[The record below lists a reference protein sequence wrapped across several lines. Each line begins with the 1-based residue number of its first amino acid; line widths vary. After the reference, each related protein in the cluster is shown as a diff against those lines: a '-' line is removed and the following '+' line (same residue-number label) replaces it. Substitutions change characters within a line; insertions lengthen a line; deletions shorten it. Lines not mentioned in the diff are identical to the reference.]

1 MTKTS
6 ARSPLQPI
14 APMPEEFA
22 RTYREAG
29 YYQPETFPE
38 FIEKIFKKYPD
49 NIAAHG
55 ISTRGNYPVS
65 STETQ
70 SWTYRQLEQEAHT
83 AAHHIRSFGISP
95 GDRVILQLPNTLEF
109 LAYMLG
115 AFIAGTLPIFALPKH
130 RAQDLAHYARTTDAA
145 LHLFAQGAE
154 NTDYWALYADYSKQL
169 QKEGVEPPQAL
180 DLTQAPAVHQEQDL
194 KYDQPIADRGARI
207 LSENTALFQLSGGT
221 TGLSKLIPRTHADY
235 LYSVR
240 ASAEICGV
248 TEETTN
254 LVVLPAA
261 HNFTMSSPGILGS
274 LYRGATLVFAHDPSP
289 QTSFALIQRHQVTQV
304 SLVPPLLQSWLLLA
318 ERRSLSLPSL
328 KVIQVGGAK
337 LSPTLARKIT
347 PQLGATLQQVAGM
360 AEGLVNYTRL
370 GDDPETVCSTQGRPI
385 SPHDEIKVVDERG
398 REVGT
403 GQVGELLT
411 RGPYTIRQ
419 YYGAD
424 TQSGANFTEDGFYRT
439 GDLVKI
445 DGLGNLEMVGR
456 IKDQINRAG
465 EKISID
471 ELEDAAL
478 QLADIKDAIAIGIP
492 DERLGEKVGLAL
504 TLQEPAQCPTV
515 QSVRKQLRALG
526 LSEYKLP
533 DQVFVLNDLPLTN
546 VGKISRKD
554 LRSQLAQELLGPKHS
569 Q

>member
-6 ARSPLQPI
+6 ARSPLLPI
-14 APMPEEFA
+14 APMPEDFA
-22 RTYREAG
+22 RVYREAG

-38 FIEKIFKKYPD
+38 FIENIFKQYPD

-55 ISTRGNYPVS
+55 VSTRENYPAPS
-65 STETQ
+65 SDTK
-70 SWTYRQLEQEAHT
+70 SWTYRQLENEAHT
-83 AAHHIRSFGISP
+83 AAQHIRSLGVCP

-109 LAYMLG
+109 LSYMLG

-130 RAQDLAHYARTTDAA
+130 RAKDLAHFARTTDAA
-145 LHLFAQGAE
+145 LHIFAQGAE
-154 NTDYWALYADYSKQL
+154 NTDYWALHADYSQQL
-169 QKEGVEPPQAL
+169 QEEGLEPPLAL
-180 DLTQAPAVHQEQDL
+180 DLTQAPAADPDQVPY
-194 KYDQPIADRGARI
+194 YDRPVADRGARI
-207 LSENTALFQLSGGT
+207 LSENTAFFQLSGGT

-240 ASAEICGV
+240 ASTEICEV
-248 TEETTN
+248 TEETIS
-254 LVVLPAA
+254 LVVLPTA

-304 SLVPPLLQSWLLLA
+304 SLVPPLVQSWLLLA
-318 ERRSLSLPSL
+318 ERRSLSFPSL

-370 GDDPETVCSTQGRPI
+370 SDDHETVCSTQGRPI
-385 SPHDEIKVVDERG
+385 SPHDEIRVVDG
-398 REVGT
+398 QGQAVGT

-424 TQSGANFTEDGFYRT
+424 AQRGANFTEDGFYRT

-465 EKISID
+465 EKILID

-504 TLQEPAQCPTV
+504 TIQETAQYPTL
-515 QSVRKQLRALG
+515 QSVREQLRELG

-533 DQVFVLNDLPLTN
+533 GQVFVLNDLPLTN

-554 LRSQLAQELLGPKHS
+554 LRSQLAQELLGSRHS
-569 Q
+569 K